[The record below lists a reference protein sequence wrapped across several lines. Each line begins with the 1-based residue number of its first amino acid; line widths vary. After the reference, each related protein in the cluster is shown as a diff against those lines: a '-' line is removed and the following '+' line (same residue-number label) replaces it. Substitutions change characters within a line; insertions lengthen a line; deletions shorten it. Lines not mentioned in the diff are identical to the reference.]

1 MIYFASP
8 GNFPIVR
15 PLFRPFSLSFS
26 HISTNFHTHCFFH
39 KFSSSSVNSSSTS
52 YIHFLSPSRSFQLFG
67 LLFQSIYSAYFFSLF
82 IQSIFWPLFQS
93 CKLNISHVSTNF
105 YAGGLPYWFSSH
117 LFILFFLFFHHS
129 RPFPWEFFTLL
140 GIFFQPIFQPLRYF
154 PSNVSPKV
162 FQPISQFLLCH
173 SEKKGTTSK
182 RVAWITESI
191 LLRLKKLA

>member
-15 PLFRPFSLSFS
+15 PLFRPFSLSFL

-67 LLFQSIYSAYFFSLF
+67 LLFQSIYSAYFF
-82 IQSIFWPLFQS
+82 
-93 CKLNISHVSTNF
+93 
-105 YAGGLPYWFSSH
+105 
-117 LFILFFLFFHHS
+117 LFFHHS

-140 GIFFQPIFQPLRYF
+140 GIFFQPIFQLLRYF
-154 PSNVSPKV
+154 PSNVSPKA